1 MALTDRPLRARAA
14 ALLACMWLSACVGNS
29 AESHDSKEASAR
41 LKAFI
46 LNAPPSDFGSPIGA
60 DFDGKIKLLGAR
72 VDPAV
77 TVHPG
82 ERVKLTLYWQVEKQ
96 LDAGWNLFT
105 HVIDASGERVLN
117 VDNVGPLRE
126 LRGTSQALPPS
137 DWEPGKVYVDEQ
149 MFTVPATVKTE
160 KIQILTGI
168 WKGDERMKIVA
179 GPHDSTNRAVAATLT
194 VTGHAAP
201 KNKGIAT
208 LRVEKLDPSVKIK
221 LDGKLD
227 EPAWQSAAN
236 TGPLVDVRTGEPNQT
251 FPVNGDVKV
260 LWNDEG
266 IYVGFSIAD
275 TDMIGGFKQGDK
287 DPHLWTHDTVE
298 MMVDPDGDGDN
309 KDYYEI
315 QINPQNLVFDSQF
328 DDYNQPKTEPN
339 GPFGHQEWSANL
351 KSAVALD
358 GTVDKSD
365 DEDRGYTVEALIPWK
380 SFSKAAKLP
389 PEIGSSW
396 RVNFYAMKNNGGVAW
411 SPILGQGNFHK
422 ASRFGR
428 LVWADKSSAPPA
440 ASAASALPAASAS
453 APRAPSAAPFKL
465 VPVKPPS
472 VAAPRAPASAPAP
485 APAPASSP

>member
-1 MALTDRPLRARAA
+1 MARTERLVHRAGVA
-14 ALLACMWLSACVGNS
+14 ALACTLFTACLGGS
-29 AESHDSKEASAR
+29 SSESHDPKQASAR
-41 LKAFI
+41 LKNFI
-46 LNAPPSDFGSPIGA
+46 FASAPSDIGAAVGA
-60 DFDGKIKLLGAR
+60 DFDGKITLLGAK
-72 VDPAV
+72 VDPSA
-77 TVHPG
+77 TVHAG
-82 ERVKLTLYWQVEKQ
+82 ERVKLTLYWQVQKP
-96 LDAGWNLFT
+96 LDAGWSLFT
-105 HVIDASGERVLN
+105 HIVDGSGERVLN

-126 LRGTSQALPPS
+126 IHGASQALPPS
-137 DWEPGKVYVDEQ
+137 DWEAGKVYVDEQ
-149 MFTVPATVKTE
+149 MFTLPASIKTD

-168 WKGDERMKIVA
+168 WKGDDRLKIVA
-179 GPHDSTNRAVAATLT
+179 GPHDSSNRAIAATLG
-194 VTGHAAP
+194 VSGRPAAP
-201 KNKGIAT
+201 KNTRIPE
-208 LRVEKLDPSVKIK
+208 LRVEKLGPNLKIK

-227 EPAWQSAAN
+227 EPAWQTAAS
-236 TGPLVDVRTGEPNQT
+236 TGPLVDVRTGDPNQA

-260 LWNDEG
+260 LWSDEG

-275 TDMIGGFKQGDK
+275 TDMIGGFKKTDK

-389 PEIGSSW
+389 PEPGSSW
-396 RVNFYAMKNNGGVAW
+396 RVNFYAMKNNGGVSW

-428 LVWADKSSAPPA
+428 IVWTEKG
-440 ASAASALPAASAS
+440 
-453 APRAPSAAPFKL
+453 
-465 VPVKPPS
+465 
-472 VAAPRAPASAPAP
+472 APAP
-485 APAPASSP
+485 ATSASASGSKPAPSASSAAPASSR